1 MDSFPLFEYV
11 FVLIYSFILL
21 NLPEIWKKAQQ
32 LQSGVQNYSNS
43 SVADSNVFLAE
54 YNCGLKRGCFW
65 RYADCGPINCLHLC
79 PIEPILYSNS
89 SDSQHSGPKSDHK
102 YELVSLHQLFLIL
115 CYLLIQ
121 IIGSAIFK
129 YNKFLFCITFVIKS
143 KFLNFRVAN
152 LDSRSLFYFIHVV
165 GQMAQRL
172 MIPISFYH
180 CILSR

>member
-11 FVLIYSFILL
+11 FVLIYNFILL
-21 NLPEIWKKAQQ
+21 HLPEIWKKAQQ
-32 LQSGVQNYSNS
+32 LQSGERTIVIL
-43 SVADSNVFLAE
+43 VVWPIVMCLAE

-65 RYADCGPINCLHLC
+65 RYSDCGPINCLHLC

-143 KFLNFRVAN
+143 SVCLT
-152 LDSRSLFYFIHVV
+152 
-165 GQMAQRL
+165 
-172 MIPISFYH
+172 
-180 CILSR
+180 

>member
-1 MDSFPLFEYV
+1 MYLSWFTVLSYSIYLKSGKKPSSFKVEYRTIV
-11 FVLIYSFILL
+11 
-21 NLPEIWKKAQQ
+21 
-32 LQSGVQNYSNS
+32 SNS

-152 LDSRSLFYFIHVV
+152 LDSRSLFYCIHVV

>member
-21 NLPEIWKKAQQ
+21 HLPEIWKKAQQ
-32 LQSGVQNYSNS
+32 LQSGVRTI
-43 SVADSNVFLAE
+43 VILVVWPIVMCLAE

-115 CYLLIQ
+115 CFLLIQ

-143 KFLNFRVAN
+143 KN
-152 LDSRSLFYFIHVV
+152 L
-165 GQMAQRL
+165 
-172 MIPISFYH
+172 
-180 CILSR
+180 

>member
-11 FVLIYSFILL
+11 FVLIYNFILL
-21 NLPEIWKKAQQ
+21 HLPEIWKKAQQ
-32 LQSGVQNYSNS
+32 LQSGVRTI
-43 SVADSNVFLAE
+43 VILVVWPIVMCLAE

-102 YELVSLHQLFLIL
+102 YELVSLHQLFLIS

-143 KFLNFRVAN
+143 SVCLT
-152 LDSRSLFYFIHVV
+152 
-165 GQMAQRL
+165 
-172 MIPISFYH
+172 
-180 CILSR
+180 

>member
-11 FVLIYSFILL
+11 FVLIYNFILL
-21 NLPEIWKKAQQ
+21 HLPEIWKKAQQ
-32 LQSGVQNYSNS
+32 LQSGVRTI
-43 SVADSNVFLAE
+43 VILVVWPIVMCLAE

-89 SDSQHSGPKSDHK
+89 SDSQHSSPKSDHK

-143 KFLNFRVAN
+143 SVCLT
-152 LDSRSLFYFIHVV
+152 
-165 GQMAQRL
+165 
-172 MIPISFYH
+172 
-180 CILSR
+180 

>member
-1 MDSFPLFEYV
+1 METDSFPLFEYV
-11 FVLIYSFILL
+11 FVLIYNFILL
-21 NLPEIWKKAQQ
+21 HLPEIWKKAQQ
-32 LQSGVQNYSNS
+32 LQSEVRTI
-43 SVADSNVFLAE
+43 VILVVWPIVMCLAE

-79 PIEPILYSNS
+79 PIEPILYSHS

-143 KFLNFRVAN
+143 KN
-152 LDSRSLFYFIHVV
+152 L
-165 GQMAQRL
+165 
-172 MIPISFYH
+172 
-180 CILSR
+180 